1 MYNAS
6 LHLLILDISCS
17 GSFPPAWS
25 RGSAGLSVVAASA
38 FCWQHGQY
46 TLVWVDLSRVHRSFG
61 PVVIWSSSHLV
72 QPSFGPAVIWS
83 SRTSSM
89 MVLTVAVMAAHT
101 AAPGSAGW
109 WVWLWVWLWVLTDNW
124 KLPSLRSITAAL
136 HGLTFRKGI
145 IKLVK

>member
-6 LHLLILDISCS
+6 LHLPIFDISCS
-17 GSFPPAWS
+17 GSFPPARS
-25 RGSAGLSVVAASA
+25 RGSAGLSVVAAGA

-46 TLVWVDLSRVHRSFG
+46 TLVWVDLSRVYRSG
-61 PVVIWSSSHLV
+61 SIGHLV
-72 QPSFGPAVIWS
+72 QQSFGPAVIWS

-109 WVWLWVWLWVLTDNW
+109 W
-124 KLPSLRSITAAL
+124 
-136 HGLTFRKGI
+136 
-145 IKLVK
+145 LVGVVVGVVVGVN